1 VFDGIKAG
9 ARGYLLKDTPADE
22 LLATIRRVHAGE
34 SIIQPSVATR
44 LIAEFTRLRGAD
56 GAKGAT
62 PEYEPLSERER
73 DVLRLLAEGHS
84 NKEIAARLVLAEGTV
99 KNHVS
104 TILEK
109 LHAAN
114 RTQAARVAREQGLI

>member
-1 VFDGIKAG
+1 M
-9 ARGYLLKDTPADE
+9 
-22 LLATIRRVHAGE
+22 
-34 SIIQPSVATR
+34 
-44 LIAEFTRLRGAD
+44 IAEFTCRRDAPQE
-56 GAKGAT
+56 
-62 PEYEPLSERER
+62 PEYERLSKRER
-73 DVLRLLAEGHS
+73 GVLRLLAEGLS